1 MKKKPNYI
9 KRNKNANTNKDNE
22 KKRIFNNTEIN
33 VNGDYNKIIIDKS
46 NKNSKEYYNFCY
58 SENNIIIKQII

>member
-9 KRNKNANTNKDNE
+9 KRNKKANTNKDNE